1 MSCET
6 RNIER
11 FDSLA
16 PASLSLRPCR
26 LCRGFPSRSILDF
39 AEFTLS
45 GVEGLEMTDL
55 FVLLLVSIG
64 AHSWLI
70 ISRGKGNRLA

>member
-1 MSCET
+1 MCYET

-16 PASLSLRPCR
+16 PASLSLGPSR
-26 LCRGFPSRSILDF
+26 LCRGFPRRYILDY

-45 GVEGLEMTDL
+45 EVEGLEMTDIL
-55 FVLLLVSIG
+55 FLP
-64 AHSWLI
+64 
-70 ISRGKGNRLA
+70 